1 MPRSY
6 TQHCGIA
13 AALDLVGER
22 WTLLLVRE
30 LVPGPRRWTDLL
42 DGLPGIGTGLLAARL
57 RELEAEGLVTRRTL
71 PPPAAS
77 VVYELTDEGRML
89 EPVLDGLAR
98 FGIRR
103 LGAPAPGRAVRAR
116 WIAMAMRTLHDSGA
130 ASGQRRAYEFR
141 LDGEVFHAVTGGGAV
156 LVADGP
162 AEEPHVVIEGDAAAF
177 LAAAAGRSP
186 GDRLQVSGS
195 GDDIALMRRVFAP
208 AAGETDPR

>member
-13 AALDLVGER
+13 VALDLVGER

-42 DGLPGIGTGLLAARL
+42 EGLPGIGTGLLASRL
-57 RELEAEGLVTRRTL
+57 RELESEGLVMRRTL

-77 VVYELTDEGRML
+77 VVYELTGEGRLL
-89 EPVLDGLAR
+89 EPVLEGLAR

-116 WIAMAMRTLHDSGA
+116 WIAMAMRTLHDADA
-130 ASGQRRAYEFR
+130 ASGPRRAYEFR

-156 LVADGP
+156 QVADGP

-177 LAAAAGRSP
+177 LAAVGGSA
-186 GDRLQVSGS
+186 GDRLRVSGS
-195 GDDIALMRRVFAP
+195 AGDIARMRRVFAP
-208 AAGETDPR
+208 AAGGMAPR